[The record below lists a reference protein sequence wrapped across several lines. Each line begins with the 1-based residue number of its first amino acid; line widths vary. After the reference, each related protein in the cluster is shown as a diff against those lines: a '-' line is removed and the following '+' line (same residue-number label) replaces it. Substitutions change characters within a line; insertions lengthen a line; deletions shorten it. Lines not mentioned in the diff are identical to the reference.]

1 MPIRLIKDEAVPKCG
16 SIDVRFPDAKPS
28 GYFYRDD
35 LPGRRLRPDI
45 LSCEATFEQPKP
57 LARPKAKCWIE

>member
-28 GYFYRDD
+28 GYFYWDD
-35 LPGRRLRPDI
+35 LPGHRLRPDI
-45 LSCEATFEQPKP
+45 LTCEAISEQAKP